1 MCRQSLTERIQ
12 SFSRTSKALVEERI
26 EFFFRDGIDG
36 VVIEKIPPQ
45 RDLRSSGW
53 DQISTSLWPPDATS
67 ALVFCVDSVNSE

>member
-1 MCRQSLTERIQ
+1 M
-12 SFSRTSKALVEERI
+12 VEEGI

-67 ALVFCVDSVNSE
+67 AFVFCVDSVNSE